1 MSAARQRLAEA
12 ELAAATARGRFAATL
27 ELAKEQVSP
36 QAIIGL
42 IGKAAREQ
50 SETLADR
57 LVAKLTSRP
66 MLTTLALSI
75 LGALLRRDSVVR
87 LIFGQFFGRAATRRK
102 ARHSAIGKGASPD
115 EEQV

>member
-12 ELAAATARGRFAATL
+12 EEAAATARGRFAATVA
-27 ELAKEQVSP
+27 LAKEQISP
-36 QAIIGL
+36 QAIVSL
-42 IGKAAREQ
+42 IGRAAREQ

-57 LVAKLTSRP
+57 LIAKLTSRP
-66 MLTTLALSI
+66 MLTTLALSV

-102 ARHSAIGKGASPD
+102 ARHSAIGKGTLPD
-115 EEQV
+115 KE